1 MKYEQRLEGGSYLCI
16 LYIHIFREKSA
27 LGRGNSPV
35 SKDSKEV
42 WGGWCDVRKGC
53 RAVGD
58 GMREVKGA
66 KSL

>member
-1 MKYEQRLEGGSYLCI
+1 MYLIYTHIPGEECSRQREQPC
-16 LYIHIFREKSA
+16 
-27 LGRGNSPV
+27 V